1 MRRTETVR
9 RSLRL
14 AALVS
19 ALGVA
24 PATEAVAQSSAEEDR
39 AVLVEFQEATTDE
52 HFEWTNS
59 TNWSTEAPLGEW
71 YGVTTNA
78 SGRVTGLSLPLNGLS
93 GSIPGILGNLS
104 ALERLNLHGNYM
116 SGSIPSTL
124 GNLSNLKELHLDYI
138 RSLSGESLSG
148 PIPATLGDLSN
159 LEVLQ
164 LNNNALSGSIPSSM
178 GDLSNLRSLHLQSNA
193 LSGSIPGSLGNLS
206 NLGTLILAGNA
217 LSGSIPSSLGNLSS
231 LGALF
236 LFDNGLSGPI
246 PTEFSNLSD
255 LAWLELSPG
264 NEGLCA
270 PNDAEFQAWLEG
282 IASLVWTGPTCSG
295 ATGPTP
301 KPPMAVQQAV
311 NDAIGAATNGE
322 GLRTGGAPVTVPL
335 EALFTFPSAAAAVTY
350 GGATFSV
357 SSTAP
362 GVVSVSTTDEGPGLV
377 LTPGADAGTAT
388 VTVDARPEGE
398 SSVSPVASVMF
409 EVEVHAA
416 VPALP
421 AAAAAFLALLLAA
434 VGRRRATR

>member
-1 MRRTETVR
+1 MQ
-9 RSLRL
+9 SLRL
-14 AALVS
+14 TALVF
-19 ALGVA
+19 ALWGA
-24 PATEAVAQSSAEEDR
+24 PATEAVAQGSVEEDR
-39 AVLVEFQEATTDE
+39 AVLVEFQEVTTDE
-52 HFEWTNS
+52 HFPWIDS

-124 GNLSNLKELHLDYI
+124 GSLSNLEELHLDHI

-159 LEVLQ
+159 LEVLE

-178 GDLSNLRSLHLQSNA
+178 GDLSNLRSLHLQFNA

-206 NLGTLILAGNA
+206 NLGTLVLAGNA

-246 PTEFSNLSD
+246 PTELSHLSNLS
-255 LAWLELSPG
+255 WLELSPG

-270 PNDAEFQAWLEG
+270 PNDAEFLAWLESRE
-282 IASLVWTGPTCSG
+282 SLVWTGPTCSG

-335 EALFTFPSAAAAVTY
+335 EALFTFPSSDAAAVTY

-362 GVVSVSTTDEGPGLV
+362 GVVSVSTTDEGPGVV
-377 LTPGADAGTAT
+377 LTPGAEAGTAT
-388 VTVDARPEGE
+388 VTVDARPEGQ
-398 SSVSPVASVMF
+398 SSTSPVASVMF
-409 EVEVHAA
+409 EVAVHAA

-421 AAAAAFLALLLAA
+421 AAAVAFLALLLAA
-434 VGRRRATR
+434 AARRRATR